1 MPVRFVC
8 VCILLLCPVLAAQ
21 ELSAEGFIE
30 TAPGVRV
37 FYQRFGAGK
46 PKKLIVPGRLFV
58 VEQFKALAKDLDI
71 VLYDMRNRGK
81 SSYVEDGATLTLEND
96 VRDLEAVRRHFGFEK
111 TSVSGYSYLGKVV
124 ILYAM
129 EHPQRVERIVQV
141 GPVPMKF
148 GTTYAKEHVAFAPP
162 EIEAKRA
169 ELAAA
174 RKNNE
179 HIEKPLEFCEK
190 QWEVSRLTLVG
201 NPANA
206 PKLGASKC
214 DLENERAPRLDRH
227 MQHAFVGSA
236 MNHTVPWE
244 QVTAAVTHPV
254 LTVHGTLD
262 RNAPYGAGREW
273 AERLPNARLLTVKN
287 AAHQVFAEYPEIF
300 LPAVRTF
307 LKGGWPKGAESL
319 RAGAKP

>member
-1 MPVRFVC
+1 MPLRVIC
-8 VCILLLCPVLAAQ
+8 VCILLLGHTLAAQ
-21 ELSAEGFIE
+21 GPSAEGFIE

-46 PKKLIVPGRLFV
+46 PRKLIVPGRLFV
-58 VEQFKALAKDLDI
+58 VDQYKSLASDFDI
-71 VLYDMRNRGK
+71 VMYDMRNRGK

-96 VRDLEAVRRHFGFEK
+96 VADLEAVRRHFGFEK

-141 GPVPMKF
+141 GAVPMKF
-148 GTTYAKEHVAFAPP
+148 GTEYAKEHVASFPP
-162 EIEAKRA
+162 ELEAQRA

-174 RKNNE
+174 RKRNE
-179 HIEKPLEFCEK
+179 HVEKPLEFCEK
-190 QWEVSRLTLVG
+190 QWELSRLMLVG

-206 PKLGASKC
+206 DKLGASKC
-214 DLENERAPRLDRH
+214 DLENERAARLDRH

-236 MNHTVPWE
+236 MNHSVPWE
-244 QVTAAVTHPV
+244 QVVAKVKHPV

-273 AERLPNARLLTVKN
+273 AERLPNARLLTVKG
-287 AAHQVFAEYPEIF
+287 AAHQVFAEYPEVF
-300 LPAVRTF
+300 FPAVRTF
-307 LKGGWPKGAESL
+307 LKGGWPKEAESL
-319 RAGAKP
+319 SSKPKP